1 MIIGIDAGYGY
12 VKTKNTSFPS
22 GVAHLSDRPPMMN
35 RVVEFENRFYQV
47 GVAND
52 GITEDK
58 TVNEDYYILSL
69 AAIAEE
75 MKLVGIYDA
84 EIVLAVGVPLMRY
97 GAEKDKL
104 VAYMKQHDA
113 VEFRYEDKEYK
124 CIISPRV
131 YVFPQGYAAI
141 AHRLNDIKG
150 PCYLVDMGTGTTE
163 ILPINADKSVD
174 LGKAK
179 TVQFGI
185 NNCIASVNARISN
198 KYNSTLPEDSII
210 QVIMGRSQNAGL
222 PDSVITVC
230 EDAIRDWTEEAI
242 KLLRQNKVNFELV
255 QTFFVGGGAGVIKHF
270 GGAMLGA
277 EHNITFIEDICVNA
291 KGYELLAKSMDAK
304 YKNV

>member
-22 GVAHLSDRPPMMN
+22 GVAHLTDRPPMMN
-35 RVVEFENRFYQV
+35 RVIEFMGKFYQV
-47 GVAND
+47 GVSND

-58 TVNEDYYILSL
+58 TVNDDYYILTL
-69 AAIAEE
+69 AGIAEE
-75 MKLVGIYDA
+75 MRLVNIYEA
-84 EIVLAVGVPLMRY
+84 EVVLAVGVPLMRY

-104 VAYMKQHDA
+104 VEYMQQHEQ
-113 VEFRYEDKEYK
+113 VEFKYEDVTYK
-124 CIISPRV
+124 CRISPRV

-141 AHRLNDIKG
+141 ANRLDSIKG
-150 PCYLVDMGTGTTE
+150 SCFLVDMGTGTTE
-163 ILPINADKSVD
+163 ILPINTDKSVD

-210 QVIMGRSQNAGL
+210 QIIMGKPQNSGL
-222 PDSVITVC
+222 SASVVAVC
-230 EDAIRDWTEEAI
+230 EEAIGDWAEEAI
-242 KLLRQNKVNFELV
+242 KLLRQNKVNYDLV
-255 QTFFVGGGAGVIKHF
+255 QTFFVGGGAGVIHRF
-270 GGAMLGA
+270 ATSLGT

>member
-35 RVVEFENRFYQV
+35 RVVEFMGKFYQV
-47 GVAND
+47 GAAND

-58 TVNEDYYILSL
+58 TVNDDYYILTL
-69 AAIAEE
+69 AGIAEE
-75 MKLVGIYDA
+75 MRLVNIYEA
-84 EIVLAVGVPLMRY
+84 EVVLAVGVPLMRY

-104 VAYMKQHDA
+104 IEYMKQYEK
-113 VEFRYEDKEYK
+113 VEFKYEDTTYK
-124 CIISPRV
+124 CTISPRV

-141 AHRLNDIKG
+141 TNKLNEIKG

-210 QVIMGRSQNAGL
+210 QIIMGKSQNSGL
-222 PDSVITVC
+222 PGNVIALC
-230 EDAIRDWTEEAI
+230 EETIMEWAEEAI
-242 KLLRQNKVNFELV
+242 KLLRQNKVNYDLV
-255 QTFFVGGGAGVIKHF
+255 QTFFVGGGAGVIKRF
-270 GGAMLGA
+270 ATSLGT
-277 EHNITFIEDICVNA
+277 EHSITFIEDICVNA

-304 YKNV
+304 YRNV